1 MKKRVKSK
9 GRAKSVSVKPPMRL
23 RAKARTASVRGNGQ
37 DRLEQSEF
45 GVGTL
50 LDRRWG
56 KLI

>member
-9 GRAKSVSVKPPMRL
+9 GRAKSVSAKPSMRP
-23 RAKARTASVRGNGQ
+23 RKKARTAAVRGNGQ
-37 DRLEQSEF
+37 DRLETPEF

-50 LDRRWG
+50 LDRRWT